1 MKKNSIIAAFTAL
14 TVLGGALSYTGAA
27 LPESFIT
34 AGAVWYAEQDGIT
47 YFVGDDYAKVRL
59 VDSAV
64 AGKVVIPDTIE
75 GKPVTAIGGFAFSDT
90 EGHITELSL
99 PDTVTEI
106 DGFAFS
112 DSRIEAIDL
121 PDSLKEIGQG
131 AFARARCLRSI
142 TIPGS
147 VKTFGYGVFE
157 GCINLEKVVFEEGF
171 TDIPEDIFNLGYNN
185 SALTEVVLPEG
196 LKTIGDNA
204 FWGAELKEIYIP
216 GSVEYIGEEAFA
228 YCNELEK
235 AVIGEGV
242 EELGD
247 STFYHC
253 KSLRDV
259 SLPSTLKNI
268 NYFAFECCK
277 SLETIDLPESLEE
290 ISDGAFIYSG
300 LRYIT
305 IPGSLKHVGTEAFAS
320 AELRYI
326 RIPESVESIEY
337 GAFNWCYNLCD
348 VIICNPSCDILFEYD
363 TIYNG
368 YDPDSD
374 RTCTIYG
381 YDGST
386 AQQYAAEYGLSFAL
400 IGTEPPPPE
409 PSVCI
414 VQPMKEYWSEP
425 GDVNCDYMVDANDAS
440 MILEYYAYTS
450 TGGIRD
456 IERYFGYSGI
466 IGDVDDDGFIDSN
479 DASLVLDY
487 YAYNSTGGLLPAR
500 EYFAQ
505 L

>member
-1 MKKNSIIAAFTAL
+1 MKNNSIAAAFTAL

-27 LPESFIT
+27 LPESFIS

-47 YFVGDDYAKVRL
+47 YFVGDDHAKVRF

-64 AGKVVIPDTIE
+64 SGKVVIPDTIE

-90 EGHITELSL
+90 EGHISELSL
-99 PDTVTEI
+99 PDTVTVI
-106 DGFAFS
+106 DAFAFS
-112 DSRIEAIDL
+112 DSKIEAIHL

-157 GCINLEKVVFEEGF
+157 GCSNLEKVVFEEGF

-216 GSVEYIGEEAFA
+216 GSVEYIGEKAFA

-235 AVIGEGV
+235 AVIGEGA

-247 STFYHC
+247 STFYNC
-253 KSLRDV
+253 VSLMEV
-259 SLPSTLKNI
+259 SLPSTLKRI
-268 NYFAFECCK
+268 GGCSFGECS
-277 SLETIDLPESLEE
+277 SLETVTLPDSLE
-290 ISDGAFIYSG
+290 IIADGAFEYSG
-300 LRYIT
+300 LKYIE
-305 IPGSLKHVGTEAFAS
+305 IPGSVTEIKSSAFAS
-320 AELRYI
+320 TDLSYI
-326 RIPESVESIEY
+326 RMPESVESIEY

-348 VIICNPSCDILFEYD
+348 VIICNPSCFISFDD
-363 TIYNG
+363 STIYNG
-368 YDPDSD
+368 YESDWD

-414 VQPMKEYWSEP
+414 VQPMVEYWYES
-425 GDVNCDYMVDANDAS
+425 GDVDCDYMVDANDAS
-440 MILEYYAYTS
+440 MILEYYTYTS

-456 IERYFGYSGI
+456 IESYVGYSGI
-466 IGDVDDDGFIDSN
+466 IGDVDGDGFIDSN
-479 DASLVLDY
+479 DASLVLEL
-487 YAYNSTGGLLPAR
+487 YAANSTGSEPSPE
-500 EYFAQ
+500 EY
-505 L
+505 